1 MQPPPQAGP
10 AGTGGPP
17 RMGMTT
23 TPYWRKRTPPPSAMA
38 PPPVQPVTDPFAFG
52 RMTPQN
58 VPPTTVPK
66 APILA
71 TPSPSPSLYPQ
82 PAALASS
89 HGDGAQASLPMGAVT
104 SYSNVPTPP
113 VQSGNFTN
121 NMASPPI
128 GQLTLG
134 HSTGSSLQNVAGG
147 LENAY
152 GPLPGRSQ
160 NMDMNSSSS
169 IAPPLQSHP
178 SSANQQTTA
187 PWSSTQATP
196 PTSSQH
202 VPAAQHPAYTA
213 PYYSPPYLEVS
224 HLPPQNS
231 DPSYFS
237 APQRT
242 APATFPLG
250 GGSGQV
256 QQHGISPYS
265 SVMHT
270 DYMQNQN
277 PDHISWFNP
286 PHPEPLKQA
295 QPPHTMQT
303 GTLHNAIQTGAP
315 GPLPNTIQT
324 MAGAPLPSTI
334 QTGTPAPLANTIQ
347 TRALAPLPYTI
358 QTRAPAPLS
367 SPNTIQTGAPFS
379 ALENRPQSEPAGSLD
394 QATSDTDSG
403 TISMFFK
410 GDEAENVEIPSTDQ
424 QHMPR
429 NQSMDTAYHQNLGCQ
444 GSMHPFTDLPA
455 APNMASLL
463 PLHPSAQQT
472 SLFQSASGFHDSHVP
487 GKAGDTENQPTEARA
502 GSELPY
508 DNVENIEVLPN
519 EPPNS
524 SLISSGG
531 IPETFR
537 YGPVLGSALPKS
549 TVGRPEGGPNLEAPD
564 ALPHPVRSDSVS
576 SNYSNLS
583 HRSLPTSVRPQELEG
598 TFIQKEIG
606 RLERESST
614 GFFKQ
619 IDSSPL
625 TGDVITHGM
634 TQNPYH
640 GSLSQPPT
648 PSPPKPTGIFQA
660 SVNSSFEPVRSQAGV
675 KAAEVDQ
682 SKVVDVRENQKLPP
696 TSSHSAGLAASPGN
710 LEQPP
715 DNLETI
721 FSGKSNAEICAV
733 NSGHHFPT
741 GTMLDNISLLLE
753 KRPSSR
759 AHGSNKKC
767 ESPATTL
774 WAQGELPNFGGN
786 VLLAPPAPAL
796 YVPPKP
802 QTEVIQPPED
812 GSLEVHPGRPDQS
825 QFSASPE
832 EHTSSENLENP
843 PKIGDDEHTQS
854 QASSGYASLLSSP
867 PTESLQN
874 QPVLIAA
881 PSKSYNLT
889 QPINFS
895 LSLPNQI
902 RNVNPAQDFST
913 ADKPLPTSAFAAD
926 QSAAASLVQLGPPIK
941 APSSSNPAH
950 KLPSGSNH
958 FSESFSNHPTLLSS
972 SSQIPLN
979 LATENQKTANTESI
993 ASESTSKPALP
1004 SSGAH
1009 LPVGNGAGMYA
1020 PPVSS
1025 SGGGVASAKLE
1036 NAVALDFTIP
1046 RMPANHNANGQMS
1059 VPNRPPTGGLLY
1071 TGQSTVVPNF
1081 PPGPDDNKQ
1090 VFYQQVTKDVQAQPS
1105 VETSRPGPGAAPEY
1119 MAPASYPPA
1128 PSVQT
1133 IAGANKPSAYPQQT
1147 GAHVPSS
1154 QNPAGLP
1161 YSGTAEPAAK
1171 YSHPEHPPY
1180 PTQPATS
1187 TSAAVNPMQP
1197 AGYPDPARPPASH
1210 TPQQA
1215 DPYYYYQGYG
1225 AYPSAYQPPYPTVDP
1240 RASHLYYQDSYGAY
1254 DPAYRQYSNS
1264 SFVNPAKYYQ
1274 EPERPS
1280 SRSSHCSDRPPSRQ
1294 GYTAPANYYDYYQSQ
1309 YEYGDPT
1316 RWDRYP
1322 GAYDPGYRDPRNN
1335 YWNYTYRE
1343 DAYGRKVPY
1352 AYTSRYDVYEDRWQY
1367 DPRYV
1372 GGFDDEPDARRD
1384 LTKDDFDRRSVHS
1397 EHSARSVH
1405 SEHSTH
1411 SRRSSFSS
1419 RSQQSQVYKS
1429 EQDLAANAYGGQV
1442 PNPPLEDYSYSL
1454 YPNDYSTQQSL
1465 DSYQYSYPVTSEW
1478 QPVEQVPSRSLTP
1491 EKFGS
1496 PHVCARFGPGGHLIK
1511 VLPNLPSDGQ
1521 PTLVEIHNMEVIMQ
1535 NSPEQEQMRGFP
1547 GPLVKDETH
1556 KVDVINF
1563 AQNKAKECSQNENL
1577 LDKESARLLWDFIVL
1592 MCRQNGTVV
1601 GTDIAELLLQD
1612 HKTVWLP
1619 GKSPN
1624 EANLIDFTNE
1634 PLELEE
1640 ESVASQLSFLTDTLP
1655 NSGVVIERE
1664 TERFRELLLFGR
1676 KKDALES
1683 AMKHG
1688 LWGHALLLS
1697 SKMDSR
1703 THARVMTRFANSLPI
1718 NDPLQTV
1725 YQLLSGRMPA
1735 AATCCGDEKWGDW
1748 RPHLAMVLSNLTSN
1762 VDVPTRTIVTMG
1774 DTLAS
1779 RGLLEAAH
1787 FCYVMAQAGFGVYT
1801 KKTTKLVLI
1810 GSNHSLPFAKFA
1822 TNEAIQRTEAYEYA
1836 QSLGAQ
1842 TFSLPNIQVFKFIYA
1857 CRLAEYGLSAQAF
1870 HYCEVISKTVVKH
1883 PSYYS
1888 PVLVGQLLEVS
1899 SHLRFFDPQL
1909 KEKPEQELFVEPP
1922 WLLRLRHLDMQMKQG
1937 SVVYNTG
1944 RTTPQQYAC
1953 STPSSEQDLIS
1964 QSEGIAATHEGP
1976 AASDN
1981 PLLTNFLPNVVPNQG
1996 VQLALPGPDHTAAL
2010 YPPPEPPSSF
2020 PPQTFLPS
2028 LAPPAAGQGPVP
2040 VSSESVAAYTP
2051 APMGSVPSPL
2061 QPAEF
2066 ISQEQWIQD
2075 PALQRPPTNS
2085 PTKTTFYDSGFD
2097 FYGEMAKMAPG
2108 QRSRT
2113 VSQSSS
2119 HMRRTRTISESS
2131 THSVGSTRRSS
2142 IGVQPSPPPIPEMKK
2157 PEPKK
2162 EPKPSSSSQGSGRS
2176 WLGWLMRKGK
2186 NEAHLPDDR
2195 NKSIVWDEA
2204 KQRWINLDE
2213 PEGEEN
2219 KPLPP
2224 PPSSMPKLQAQVPSG
2239 PGGLSAPPNS
2249 SVNMFSIKAGG
2260 ARTRYVDVLNPG
2272 GNKPTTSVLPP
2283 ADLFAPL
2290 APIPTNLFVPNAVP
2304 EEAQPPVGSEAEMA
2318 QLSDQPGIDGTAQTQ
2333 FLNAAPGLDLLATN
2347 HEDVPSGELSRSSS
2361 QSSLSR
2367 EVSQHFH
2374 QVFAAGRHSFSVFF
2388 PSFLHLFCTNVA
2400 CFLSHPS

>member
-854 QASSGYASLLSSP
+854 
-867 PTESLQN
+867 
-874 QPVLIAA
+874 
-881 PSKSYNLT
+881 
-889 QPINFS
+889 
-895 LSLPNQI
+895 
-902 RNVNPAQDFST
+902 
-913 ADKPLPTSAFAAD
+913 
-926 QSAAASLVQLGPPIK
+926 
-941 APSSSNPAH
+941 
-950 KLPSGSNH
+950 
-958 FSESFSNHPTLLSS
+958 
-972 SSQIPLN
+972 
-979 LATENQKTANTESI
+979 
-993 ASESTSKPALP
+993 
-1004 SSGAH
+1004 
-1009 LPVGNGAGMYA
+1009 
-1020 PPVSS
+1020 
-1025 SGGGVASAKLE
+1025 
-1036 NAVALDFTIP
+1036 
-1046 RMPANHNANGQMS
+1046 
-1059 VPNRPPTGGLLY
+1059 
-1071 TGQSTVVPNF
+1071 
-1081 PPGPDDNKQ
+1081 
-1090 VFYQQVTKDVQAQPS
+1090 QVTKDVQAQPS